1 MDLGFSSVYIE
12 KNGLFSSRKLN
23 IALTFHEDDISVSAL
38 KISSLSGYFYQ
49 SGININYSDIKDYSV
64 YQMGNSK
71 ALKIDI
77 CNDTG
82 NHDWTDSFIF
92 PFEPKFKTEDIIA
105 SIDEHIEVYKQ
116 VQARKL
122 EKGQQLMR
130 IRQEQEEKHQ
140 QYLTELKNYY
150 NTVYNF
156 HIKKQT
162 PIYTFNQQDTNC
174 FIAYISEN
182 SDLNFL
188 LIEAKT
194 QTEIH
199 TIITYDE
206 IHYYEKAGE
215 VHYATNINA
224 HYKGEQSFGGSFV
237 GAKIST
243 GAVALGGLLLG
254 QMGMAIGA
262 LSSYKP
268 ATYTPPTHI
277 PSQLNI
283 SSEITKIDERSV
295 ILNYYSEQHKQYIDI
310 ELPQE
315 IFNFLQTYLPEKK
328 YAIVIEKE
336 KQTAI
341 SGSNVKQVVAST
353 EDTTI
358 QRLQKLKQLYEME
371 LISESEYAE
380 RKKEIL
386 AEV

>member
-1 MDLGFSSVYIE
+1 MDLRFSSVYVE
-12 KNGLFSSRKLN
+12 KNGLFNSRKLN
-23 IALTFHEDDISVSAL
+23 IALTFHEDNISVSAL

-49 SGININYSDIKDYSV
+49 SGININYSDIKDYFV

-77 CNDTG
+77 CKDAS

-92 PFEPKFKTEDIIA
+92 PFEPKFKIEDIIV
-105 SIDEHIEVYKQ
+105 SIEEHIEVYKQ
-116 VQARKL
+116 VQAQKL
-122 EKGQQLMR
+122 EKEQEFMR
-130 IRQEQEEKHQ
+130 VRQEQEQQQQ
-140 QYLTELKNYY
+140 QYLMELKKYY

-156 HIKKQT
+156 HVKDNT
-162 PIYTFNQQDTNC
+162 PVYTFNQQDTNC
-174 FIAYISEN
+174 FIAYVSEN
-182 SDLNFL
+182 RNLNFL

-224 HYKGEQSFGGSFV
+224 NYKGEQSFGGSFV

-268 ATYTPPTHI
+268 ATYTPPKHI

-315 IFNFLQTYLPEKK
+315 MFNFLQTYLPEKK

-341 SGSNVKQVVAST
+341 LGSNVKQAVST
-353 EDTTI
+353 EDTII

-386 AEV
+386 AEL